1 MTTYEI
7 VPDPSI
13 TALEH
18 VPAITVRS
26 LDTVNSTLRRIATV
40 AGTTGPVTLSGTYA
54 VADNVLIARVRQL
67 EPWYSSATDSWVLTG
82 PDYRTVPVDAR

>member
-13 TALEH
+13 TALSH
-18 VPAITVRS
+18 IPNLTVRS
-26 LDTVNSTLRRIATV
+26 LDTVYATLRRIATV
-40 AGTTGPVTLSGTYA
+40 ADARGAISLNGTYA
-54 VADNVLIARVRQL
+54 VVDNVLIARVRQL
-67 EPWYSSATDSWVLTG
+67 EPWYSSATDSWVVTG